1 MRLQSKYNDISN
13 IEYANNKLTEK
24 KKKERKRILMKDG
37 YKEWFPTAKL
47 MWDPQ
52 LP

>member
-24 KKKERKRILMKDG
+24 KKERKKKNSNERWL
-37 YKEWFPTAKL
+37 
-47 MWDPQ
+47 
-52 LP
+52 